1 MSNIVKI
8 DLLEIDGFKNHPFS
22 VKNDSS
28 LNELLESIKTNGLL
42 NPIIVRKKKD
52 GRYEIISGHRR
63 KYVYELL
70 EKNEIECNVVD
81 VSDDEAT
88 IQMVDSNIFREK
100 ILPSEKAYAYKM
112 KMDAIKHQGKSFSPK
127 GTKVYSTDSIDDTKT
142 QIYRFIRLTYLIPEL
157 MSLVDNTVL
166 YDKRTY
172 LTMGI
177 KPAVELSYLS
187 KEEQKLV
194 YETIKYNDAT
204 PSHAQTIKIREL
216 SKKKQL
222 NFNVLEDIMSQSK
235 GIQNDTI
242 SFNKNKI
249 QAVLPIEMLQRD
261 KRYIEQYIIKAI
273 EYYNKLK
280 DEL

>member
-112 KMDAIKHQGKSFSPK
+112 KMDAMKHQGKSTCA
-127 GTKVYSTDSIDDTKT
+127 TKLHKSRDEISSETGETVRRY
-142 QIYRFIRLTYLIPEL
+142 IRLTYLIPEL
-157 MSLVDNTVL
+157 MTLVDNTVL

-273 EYYNKLK
+273 EYYNKVK